1 MPGDE
6 EERKD
11 AANELPKEGAAALE
25 GLRKL
30 WGATGRERDFI
41 QHGAGEGSGKATM
54 EEIIGKVGFG
64 GLEDFAQGEATTDTH
79 AAGQRLSSAWKKTME
94 REGKLM
100 HPGQSVSDLLA
111 AKGAGGRVT
120 DGVKGGNQERPPWEK
135 DDES

>member
-1 MPGDE
+1 MPDE
-6 EERKD
+6 EEEKESP
-11 AANELPKEGAAALE
+11 NKLPKEGAAALE
-25 GLRKL
+25 GLRKM
-30 WGATGRERDFI
+30 WGATGRDRDFI
-41 QHGAGEGSGKATM
+41 RDGAAEGSGRATM

-64 GLEDFAQGEATTDTH
+64 GLEDFAEGEATHDTH

-111 AKGAGGRVT
+111 AKSAGGRIT

-135 DDES
+135 DEED